1 MEKTES
7 NHPFIQI
14 MDGVKQ
20 ELIEKIE
27 QLYKEWE
34 NHDSCEAKY
43 RCEAYKE
50 LIDYLKEDEQ

>member
-1 MEKTES
+1 MEKK
-7 NHPFIQI
+7 NKHPFIQI

-27 QLYKEWE
+27 QLYNEWKGR
-34 NHDSCEAKY
+34 DSCEAKY

-50 LIDYLKEDEQ
+50 LIDYLKEGEQ

>member
-1 MEKTES
+1 
-7 NHPFIQI
+7 